1 MYKDKKTA
9 LRELQ
14 SLPNIGPKCASMMYD
29 AGVVSVAH
37 FEKLGAEKTYDLC
50 CKTQGYQIHRAFL
63 YVLRSAHYF
72 LDHPHQREKVMR
84 WWMWKDVTPIKKK
97 IIR

>member
-37 FEKLGAEKTYDLC
+37 FEKLGAEKTYNLC
-50 CKTQGYQIHRAFL
+50 CKAQGHQIHRAFL

-84 WWMWKDVTPIKKK
+84 WWMWKDITPIKKK